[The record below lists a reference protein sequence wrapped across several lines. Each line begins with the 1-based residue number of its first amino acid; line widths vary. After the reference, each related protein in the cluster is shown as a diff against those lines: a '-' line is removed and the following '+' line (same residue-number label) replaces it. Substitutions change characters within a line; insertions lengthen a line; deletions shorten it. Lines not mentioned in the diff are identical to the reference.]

1 MRVKICGIR
10 KPDQGRAI
18 AQLGATALGFI
29 CVAQSPRYVTPAEIR
44 TVVDALPMNGAG
56 MPTVDRV
63 GVFVDAAIETIQ
75 KAVEEGKLNGVQLH
89 GRESL
94 DFCQKLRKVLP
105 GVEIIKAFRIRTLAT
120 LLDIPTFQDDVD
132 SFLLDAYHPH
142 LMGGT
147 GKTLNWTDIQAFRS
161 DRPWFLAGGLTPDNV
176 SAAIT
181 LLHPNGLDLS
191 SGVEVS
197 PGDKDLI
204 KVKALFH
211 AISGVAQTVQGW
223 NTAL

>member
-10 KPDQGRAI
+10 EPDQGRAI

-29 CVAQSPRYVTPAEIR
+29 CVSQSPRYVTPVEIR
-44 TVVDALPMNGAG
+44 AVVDALPQDGTG
-56 MPTVDRV
+56 TPSVDRV

-75 KAVEEGKLNGVQLH
+75 KTVENGKLNAVQLH
-89 GRESL
+89 GQESL
-94 DFCQKLRKVLP
+94 DFCRSLRRAIP
-105 GVEIIKAFRIRTLAT
+105 TVEIIKAFRIRTPEMLM
-120 LLDIPTFQDDVD
+120 DISAFQDDVD

-147 GKTLNWTDIQAFRS
+147 GKTLNWADIQAFRS

-176 SAAIT
+176 MEAIA
-181 LLHPNGLDLS
+181 LLHPDGIDLS
-191 SGVEVS
+191 SGVERF
-197 PGDKDLI
+197 PGNKDLT

-211 AISGVAQTVQGW
+211 AICSSHSNKSGS
-223 NTAL
+223 